1 VEIQYDVKHLQ
12 VRIRDDGQGIEPAV
26 LDAQRTGHFG
36 LFGMRERAEL
46 IGGRL
51 EVWSEVGAGTE
62 VDLTIPA
69 GAAYVSPRTRS
80 RFWWPARRTK
90 ANA

>member
-1 VEIQYDVKHLQ
+1 MGVQNL
-12 VRIRDDGQGIEPAV
+12 RSAGQGIDPSV
-26 LDAQRTGHFG
+26 LDAQRVGHFG
-36 LFGMRERAEL
+36 LSGMRERAGL

-69 GAAYVSPRTRS
+69 GAAYAAPRMRS